1 MKTNRI
7 AKEAPIIKKPK
18 KHQWIIKTISIS
30 LPFLF
35 LIILELSLYLFNYGF
50 NPALFVKNKL
60 LPGFYSMNKDV
71 AKLFFNVPVNLA
83 TFDEPF
89 KKEKPDNTYR
99 IFVLGAST
107 GIGYP
112 YSLNGSFHRMLLYRL
127 NRQFPDK
134 KIEILNL
141 SITGINSYAL
151 RSFTN
156 EILQMNPDAIM
167 IYAGHNEYYGA
178 LGVASNQR
186 LGLNRNIINASIY
199 LKRFRVIQLAFNI
212 TAKVKMI
219 IFNDEQ
225 HQNMGMMQEMAE
237 KQEVIYDSKIFRLGL
252 NQFEKNMD
260 ELLFVY
266 SKYNIPVYLSNIVS
280 NEKGQKPFV
289 SRLNASIDTAKFMA
303 GYNLGLEAFNK
314 NDFNTSLAK
323 LLTVNKIDSTYAM
336 NNFLLGEMFYA
347 KSDFINAHRYYS
359 NAKELDA
366 LRFRAPEAINDII
379 DSFCHKYNNIHFID
393 SKKKFVENSDHGI
406 LGNKLFVEHL
416 HPTLLGYFL
425 ISDAFFDVLL
435 DTKIFGNCDKII
447 PADSI
452 RKELPLTAIDSL
464 TGWKNT
470 LLLRRQWPFYENP
483 EVNTSKTIPYVE
495 QLFELKLNWVE
506 MMLRLSN
513 YYLEKG
519 NTYEALRVFK
529 GISLQFP
536 YNWTINSKAGDICF
550 KLQNYSE
557 ALVYLKKAFDCTK
570 EVNFAKKIALVLVKM
585 DRLEESKQYL
595 TYIIQSGSTD
605 QTCAGMLESI
615 DKISQLKPEVIANP
629 NSIKKLNLLTSYYI
643 QIGNLGIARIYLNRS
658 LVINAKDAESVKL
671 LDILEKLEKPETTS
685 NIAKEKQQG

>member
-1 MKTNRI
+1 MKTN
-7 AKEAPIIKKPK
+7 KNIIKAPGLQKVSQP
-18 KHQWIIKTISIS
+18 QWIIKIISIS

-35 LIILELSLYLFNYGF
+35 LILLEFGLRIFNYGF
-50 NPALFVKNKL
+50 NSSLFVKDKL
-60 LPGFYSMNKDV
+60 LPDFYSMNHDV
-71 AKLFFNVPVNLA
+71 ARLFFNVPVNLA
-83 TFDEPF
+83 IFDEPF
-89 KKEKPDNTYR
+89 KKTKPADTYR
-99 IFVLGAST
+99 IFVLGEST
-107 GIGYP
+107 GLGYP
-112 YSLNGSFHRMLLYRL
+112 YSVNGSFHRMLLFRL
-127 NRQFPDK
+127 NRAFPDK

-141 SITGINSYAL
+141 SITGINSYTL

-156 EILQMNPDAIM
+156 EIIKMNPDAIM

-186 LGLNRNIINASIY
+186 MGLNRNIIKASIY
-199 LKRFRVIQLAFNI
+199 LKRFRVVQLAFNI
-212 TAKVKMI
+212 SEKVKTV
-219 IFNDEQ
+219 IFQNEQ

-237 KQEVIYDSKIFRLGL
+237 KQEVLFGSKTFKLGL
-252 NQFEKNMD
+252 KQFEMNMD
-260 ELLFVY
+260 EVLRTY
-266 SKYNIPVYLSNIVS
+266 NKYNIPVYLSNIVS
-280 NEKGQKPFV
+280 NEKGLKPFI
-289 SRLNASIDTAKFMA
+289 SRLNVSTDTTKFMA
-303 GYNLGLEAFNK
+303 EYNVGLEAFNK

-366 LRFRAPEAINDII
+366 LRFRAPEAINDVI
-379 DSFCHKYNNIHFID
+379 DSFRHKYKNIHFVD

-406 LGNKLFVEHL
+406 LDNKLFVEHL

-470 LLLRRQWPFYENP
+470 LLLRRQWPFYENT

-495 QLFELKLNWVE
+495 QLFELKLSWVE

-615 DKISQLKPEVIANP
+615 DKISQLKPEVISNP

-643 QIGNLGIARIYLNRS
+643 QIGNFGIARIYLNKS

-671 LDILEKLEKPETTS
+671 LDILEKLEKPETIS
-685 NIAKEKQQG
+685 NIAKE